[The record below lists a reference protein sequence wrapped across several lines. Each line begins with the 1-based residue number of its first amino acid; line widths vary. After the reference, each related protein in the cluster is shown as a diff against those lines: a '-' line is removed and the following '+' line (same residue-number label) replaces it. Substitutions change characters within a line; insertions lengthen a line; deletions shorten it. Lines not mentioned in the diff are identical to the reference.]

1 MVKNRWHE
9 HGAKGGPTFN
19 EGINVQSF
27 YKCTGWLPVPG
38 TELNIGE
45 IMVS

>member
-1 MVKNRWHE
+1 MVPKKDQLSMR
-9 HGAKGGPTFN
+9 
-19 EGINVQSF
+19 GIKVQSF
-27 YKCTGWLPVPG
+27 YKYIGWLPVRD